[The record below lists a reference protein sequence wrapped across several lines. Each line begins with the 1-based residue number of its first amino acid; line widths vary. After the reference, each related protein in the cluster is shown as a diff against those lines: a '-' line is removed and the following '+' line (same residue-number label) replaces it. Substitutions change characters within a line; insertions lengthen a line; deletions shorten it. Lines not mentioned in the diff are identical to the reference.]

1 MINCN
6 QYDYI
11 EIACMYRY
19 PIKIT
24 MNTGE
29 VIECTALDTPRNE
42 AREESIKVNTEGT
55 KSIVVLDGIGWYF
68 KARSL
73 CRKPAL
79 QSGFLYAIKSHLRMK
94 IKAEFGTR

>member
-55 KSIVVLDGIGWYF
+55 KSIVVLDGISKLEACVENPHF
-68 KARSL
+68 RVVSFTL
-73 CRKPAL
+73 
-79 QSGFLYAIKSHLRMK
+79 
-94 IKAEFGTR
+94 